1 MKKKHD
7 FLPLPTIPDK
17 KSQKIIK
24 KIPIYFLLFFRRKTF
39 ASVSINQFS
48 VQKFSVHPSS
58 VSIGQSLAA

>member
-1 MKKKHD
+1 MKQHE

-17 KSQKIIK
+17 KKPKNYQKSSD
-24 KIPIYFLLFFRRKTF
+24 LLFAFFFRRKTF